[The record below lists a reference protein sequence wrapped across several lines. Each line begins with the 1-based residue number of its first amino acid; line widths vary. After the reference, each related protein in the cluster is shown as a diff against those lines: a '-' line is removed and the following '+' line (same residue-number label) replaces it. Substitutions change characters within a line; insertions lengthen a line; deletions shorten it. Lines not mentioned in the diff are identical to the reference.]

1 MPMIQMTDVDLHHK
15 RVLIRVDFNVPVTN
29 GRVSNDARIKAVLPT
44 IQYALQARAAVLIM
58 SHRGRPEEGV
68 VVTEKLSLAPV
79 AADLADKLT
88 CPVRFVTDWLNNS
101 VEVKF
106 GEIVLLENV
115 RFKVGEKAN
124 DEFLARKMATL
135 CDVFVMDA
143 FGVAHRTQAST
154 YGVAKYAPIAC
165 AGPLL
170 LRELTALRQAIHHP
184 QAPVL
189 AIVGG
194 AKVSTKLTI
203 LEQLIEQVNQ
213 LIVGGG
219 ILNTFIAAAGFG
231 VGQSLYE
238 PELIDTAKRLMAL
251 ADEFGAKIPL
261 PTDVIVTTE
270 LSATATAVI
279 KSIDAVAE
287 DDKIVDI
294 GPETAKQW
302 AGLMKLAKTII
313 WNGPIGVF
321 ELEQFADGTRTIAQA
336 VADSD
341 AYSLVGGGDTLAA
354 IDKFGVRQKISYI
367 STGGGAFLEFI
378 EGRKLAAVE
387 ILEQRG
393 NVR

>member
-1 MPMIQMTDVDLHHK
+1 MSMIKMTDVDLSHK
-15 RVLIRVDFNVPVTN
+15 RVLIRADLNVPMAN

-44 IQYALQARAAVLIM
+44 IQQALQAQASVLIM
-58 SHRGRPEEGV
+58 SHRGRPEEGE
-68 VVTEKLSLAPV
+68 VTEKFSLAPV

-88 CPVRFVTDWLNNS
+88 CPVRFLTNWLN
-101 VEVKF
+101 EPIEPQYGK
-106 GEIVLLENV
+106 ITLLENV
-115 RFKVGEKAN
+115 RFNVGEKAN
-124 DEFLARKMATL
+124 DEFLARKIATL

-170 LRELTALRQAIHHP
+170 LRELTALHQAIYHP

-213 LIVGGG
+213 LVVGGG
-219 ILNTFIAAAGFG
+219 ILNTFIAAAGFAI
-231 VGQSLYE
+231 GQSLYE
-238 PELIDTAKRLMAL
+238 PELIDTAQRLQVL
-251 ADEFGAKIPL
+251 ARKCGAEIPMPVDL
-261 PTDVIVTTE
+261 IVTE
-270 LSATATAVI
+270 QLSATAPATV
-279 KSIDAVAE
+279 KSINAVAE
-287 DDKIVDI
+287 DDRIVDI
-294 GPETAKQW
+294 GPDTAQRW
-302 AGLMKLAKTII
+302 ARQMQLAKTII

-321 ELEQFADGTRTIAQA
+321 EFDQFAEGTKAIAEA
-336 VADSD
+336 VAGSM
-341 AYSLVGGGDTLAA
+341 AYSLVGGGDTIAA
-354 IDKFGVRQKISYI
+354 IDKFNVRKDISYI

-387 ILEQRG
+387 VLESR
-393 NVR
+393 VI